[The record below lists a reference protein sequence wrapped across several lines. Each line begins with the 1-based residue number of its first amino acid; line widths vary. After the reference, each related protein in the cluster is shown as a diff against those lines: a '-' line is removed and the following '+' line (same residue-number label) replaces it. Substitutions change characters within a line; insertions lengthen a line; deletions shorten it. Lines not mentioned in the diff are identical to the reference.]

1 MNMQEREIDYRPLTA
16 NATLRRAAKFKVTYP
31 KMPPA
36 AWLGAALFVLAIGY
50 ILTRNVLAGV
60 IIFVVVAALGYWIR
74 LKDKQKE
81 VKFRD
86 FAAANGFEY
95 ISGGAPGV
103 ETGSIFGF
111 GAARFA
117 KRIVSGNYNGF
128 PFWFGQYRYSTGV
141 LANSRT
147 VRQGVMSIQLGR
159 QFSHILIDGGMHALS
174 GAKAADTFIELDG
187 VDPSVTD
194 IYRVYHQEGQEQDVR
209 SIVTPDLLYTMRNKV
224 QRRVD
229 VEIKGDRMYIYT
241 GLFLEPTEKDVRTLL
256 TILGSLG

>member
-1 MNMQEREIDYRPLTA
+1 MQEREIDYRPLVA
-16 NATLRRAAKFKVTYP
+16 KVDLGRAIKFKVTYS

-36 AWLGAALFVLAIGY
+36 AWLGIAFFVLIVGY
-50 ILTRNVLAGV
+50 ILLQNVVAGA
-60 IIFVVVAALGYWIR
+60 IISAVVAAIGGILR

-81 VKFRD
+81 VKFSD
-86 FAAANGFEY
+86 FAVANGFEY
-95 ISGGAPGV
+95 ISGGTPGV

-111 GAARFA
+111 GAARFT
-117 KRIVSGNYNGF
+117 KRIVRGNYNGF

-147 VRQGVMSIQLGR
+147 IRQGVASIQLGR

-174 GAKAADTFIELDG
+174 NAKASGAFVELDG

-194 IYRVYHQEGQEQDVR
+194 VYRVYCEQGQEQDAR
-209 SIVTPDLLYTMRNKV
+209 SIVTPDLLYAIRNKV

-229 VEIKGDRMYIYT
+229 VEIKGDRLYIYT
-241 GLFLEPTEKDVRTLL
+241 GLFLEPTEKDIRTVM
-256 TILGSLG
+256 TIIGALN

>member
-1 MNMQEREIDYRPLTA
+1 MQEREIDYKPLA
-16 NATLRRAAKFKVTYP
+16 AKVDLRRAVKFKVTYP

-36 AWLGAALFVLAIGY
+36 MWLGIVLFVLIVGY
-50 ILTRNVLAGV
+50 VLLQNILAGV
-60 IIFVVVAALGYWIR
+60 IVFLVVAVIGGIIR

-81 VKFRD
+81 VKFSD
-86 FAAANGFEY
+86 FAVANGFEY

-128 PFWFGQYRYSTGV
+128 PFWFGQYRYSIGL

-147 VRQGVMSIQLGR
+147 VRQGVASIQLGR

-174 GAKAADTFIELDG
+174 NAKASGTFVELDG

-194 IYRVYHQEGQEQDVR
+194 VYRVYCEQGQEQDAR
-209 SIVTPDLLYTMRNKV
+209 SIVTPDLLYAMRNKV

-229 VEIKGDRMYIYT
+229 VEIKGDRLYIYT
-241 GLFLEPTEKDVRTLL
+241 GLFLEPTEKDVRTIM
-256 TILGSLG
+256 TIIGALN

>member
-1 MNMQEREIDYRPLTA
+1 MMQEKEIDYRPLA
-16 NATLRRAAKFKVTYP
+16 INVALGRAAKFKVTYP

-36 AWLGAALFVLAIGY
+36 VWLGTGLFALFIVYVFSKNIVAGSIILIIALA
-50 ILTRNVLAGV
+50 
-60 IIFVVVAALGYWIR
+60 AAYGIR

-81 VKFRD
+81 VKFSD

-111 GAARFA
+111 GTARFA

-128 PFWFGQYRYSTGV
+128 PFWFGQYRYSIGV

-147 VRQGVMSIQLGR
+147 IRQGVMSIQLGR
-159 QFSHILIDGGMHALS
+159 EFSHIIIDGGMHTLS
-174 GAKAADTFIELDG
+174 TAKALGNFVELG
-187 VDPSVTD
+187 GIDPSVTD
-194 IYRVYHQEGQEQDVR
+194 TYKVYCQPGQEQDAH
-209 SIVTPDLLYTMRNKV
+209 SIVTPDLLYAMRNKV

-229 VEIKGDRMYIYT
+229 VEVKGNRMYIYT
-241 GLFLEPTEKDVRTLL
+241 GLFLEPTEKDVKTLM
-256 TILGSLG
+256 TIISALN